1 MLTRAL
7 RPLPFLA
14 LAALAPSVAAAAP
27 TTFSAHC
34 EQSSGMLTIW
44 AGATPGGD
52 HHRVDSVDLGTV
64 TKHQVWTT
72 DETETCLNPQ
82 TGDAGLNPQTGD
94 AGLSADEM
102 GDLVVLNVHEDGE
115 PIAVIAV
122 FESGAVHINMQSAT
136 AFEAARI
143 LDEEGRTDAASAV
156 HARLP
161 AGALKSAF
169 SELF

>member
-1 MLTRAL
+1 MAI
-7 RPLPFLA
+7 
-14 LAALAPSVAAAAP
+14 AAP
-27 TTFSAHC
+27 TTFSTQC

-44 AGATPGGD
+44 AGAAASGD
-52 HHRVDSVDLGTV
+52 QFRVDSVDLGTV
-64 TKHQVWTT
+64 TKHQVLTT
-72 DETETCLNPQ
+72 DDTETCLNPQ

-115 PIAVIAV
+115 PIAIIAL
-122 FESGAVHINMQSAT
+122 FESGVVHINMQSAT

-143 LDEEGRTDAASAV
+143 LEEEGRVEAASAV

-161 AGALKSAF
+161 EGALKTAF
-169 SELF
+169 SALF